1 MDLPDARNDF
11 RQLFLIEK
19 SHQKHA
25 IITWISGGELNVFAP
40 NLRQVVLSRVS
51 FSEPVLSRYSN
62 EFIFS
67 FPAATPSLKRSSH
80 VAAVVV
86 SRTFAPEKWLTLS
99 KVIAEIY
106 RNTEGNAQAV
116 QAAWLSAFAHGKV
129 HRSLVAINASPILKL
144 PPIPISKEDTVWDGA
159 SYDPAKTFRPTNA
172 KTILSQIGVEVI
184 LVWTALM
191 LKRRVA
197 VVGGELSRVIRTVRV
212 LSLLIAHRLSR
223 LDGKGSLNES
233 PAAISFPYVAL
244 SSNAFT
250 DSSNDNFL
258 DLSSNGSSSLSASFL
273 LAITEA
279 TASQI
284 EDLKKAASY
293 IAGFTDSSVVQRGGE
308 LYDVCVV
315 LEGTTETPTARVVI
329 ADIAKADLVM
339 GSAHK
344 EVAKALVEAL
354 EDPNCTDA
362 TPLGAIAG
370 KSSQLVD
377 KIANMFPGGVKTTDP
392 ESFMA
397 VLKAN
402 GIPKNLESFLFG
414 VACAEPRLAARSQS

>member
-1 MDLPDARNDF
+1 MDLPDARNEF

-19 SHQKHA
+19 SHQKHVS
-25 IITWISGGELNVFAP
+25 ISWLSGGEPNVFAP

-62 EFIFS
+62 EFLFS
-67 FPAATPSLKRSSH
+67 FPAATPSLKRASH

-86 SRTFAPEKWLTLS
+86 SRVFAPEKWLTLS
-99 KVIAEIY
+99 KVIAEVY

-116 QAAWLSAFAHGKV
+116 QAAWLSAFAHGKI
-129 HRSLVAINASPILKL
+129 HRSLVGINASPILKL
-144 PPIPISKEDTVWDGA
+144 PSIPMTKEDTVWE
-159 SYDPAKTFRPTNA
+159 SLNFDPAKTFRPTGA
-172 KTILSQIGVEVI
+172 KAILSQIGVEVI

-197 VVGGELSRVIRTVRV
+197 VVGQELSRVIRSVRV
-212 LSLLIAHRLSR
+212 LSLLIAHRYSR

-233 PAAISFPYVAL
+233 PAAISFPYV
-244 SSNAFT
+244 SISNNAFT
-250 DSSNDNFL
+250 DASNDNFL
-258 DLSSNGSSSLSASFL
+258 DFSSTESSLAASFL
-273 LAITEA
+273 SAINEA
-279 TASQI
+279 TSSQI

-293 IAGFTDSSVVQRGGE
+293 IAGFTDISVVQRGGE

-315 LEGTTETPTARVVI
+315 LEGSLESPTARVVV
-329 ADIAKADLVM
+329 ADAAKSEMVM

-362 TPLGAIAG
+362 SPLAAIAG
-370 KSSQLVD
+370 KSSQLIE
-377 KIANMFPGGVKTTDP
+377 KLTGLFPSGVKSTEP
-392 ESFMA
+392 ETFISA
-397 VLKAN
+397 LRAN
-402 GIPKNLESFLFG
+402 GIPKNLETFLFG
-414 VACAEPRLAARSQS
+414 VACAEPRLAAR